1 MPLRFS
7 ALFNMIRVHRKYL
20 LFGLLWGSFAVV
32 TSNLWGEQPAAFEKI
47 GAEYDAHIRPLLE
60 TYCLDCHGKD
70 EPEGD
75 LDLESLQSLAEVRR
89 HPRQWQKILFML
101 ENQEMPPKD
110 SEQLSAGQL
119 TMLTNWVDG
128 YLDAEA
134 YANAGDPGQVVV
146 RRLSNIEYD
155 NTLRDLTGVEFQLT
169 REFPADSAAGEGF
182 TNAGESMVMSPA
194 VTGTSRSATRCY
206 LASTPVR
213 RSKWAVK
220 TCSFCARRTSW
231 AWSKAKPGASA
242 SSAQIST
249 QPQIYLEISNGR

>member
-7 ALFNMIRVHRKYL
+7 ALFNMIRAHRKYL

-194 VTGTSRSATRCY
+194 LFEKY
-206 LASTPVR
+206 LAAAQTVANHVVLLPDGFR
-213 RSKWAVK
+213 FSKAL
-220 TCSFCARRTSW
+220 ARRDKTDEVVD
-231 AWSKAKPGASA
+231 K
-242 SSAQIST
+242 I
-249 QPQIYLEISNGR
+249 

>member
-1 MPLRFS
+1 
-7 ALFNMIRVHRKYL
+7 
-20 LFGLLWGSFAVV
+20 
-32 TSNLWGEQPAAFEKI
+32 
-47 GAEYDAHIRPLLE
+47 DAHIRPLLE

-194 VTGTSRSATRCY
+194 LFEKY
-206 LASTPVR
+206 LAAAQTVANHVVLLPDGFRFSKALARRDKTDEVVDKILALYAEKTELVELRMTGGNRDGRIRWGEVPLKRYIGALVR
-213 RSKWAVK
+213 HRSK
-220 TCSFCARRTSW
+220 
-231 AWSKAKPGASA
+231 
-242 SSAQIST
+242 
-249 QPQIYLEISNGR
+249 L